1 MFSTFTTITGSTQ
14 RLHVQVA
21 STIARR
27 ILSGDLAPGTVLPG
41 EMILS
46 IQMGISRTALRE
58 AVKLLNSKGLLR
70 SKSKIG
76 TMVIE
81 KSNWNYLDPQ
91 LLEWMNAVSH
101 SEIFYQQFIALRKTT
116 EPDASALAAK
126 NATAEQLIELS
137 EIFKKMEDI
146 SKNYDHLRWAEGN
159 MRFHRLI
166 YLSTGNDFYLPFGN
180 VLATIYKSFS
190 TYNEKDNGTCIEEHR
205 AIYAAIMAG
214 DQAKARAAS
223 KVLFMTEKYRLPSEI
238 AV

>member
-1 MFSTFTTITGSTQ
+1 MFSTFTTISGSKQ

-27 ILSGDLAPGTVLPG
+27 ILSGDLAQGTVLPG
-41 EMILS
+41 EIVLS
-46 IQMGISRTALRE
+46 LQMGISRTALRE

-70 SKSKIG
+70 SKSKTG
-76 TMVIE
+76 TVVIE

-91 LLEWMNAVSH
+91 LLEWMNEESH
-101 SEIFYQQFIALRKTT
+101 SEIFYQKFLVLRKTI

-126 NATAEQLIELS
+126 NATAEQRIEFS
-137 EIFKKMEDI
+137 EIFAKMENIAKDF
-146 SKNYDHLRWAEGN
+146 DHILWAEKD
-159 MRFHRLI
+159 MHFHRLI

-214 DQAKARAAS
+214 DQVKAREAS
-223 KVLFMTEKYRLPSEI
+223 QFLFVTEKYRLPSEI
-238 AV
+238 AI

>member
-1 MFSTFTTITGSTQ
+1 MFTTFTAITGSTQ

-27 ILSGDLAPGTVLPG
+27 ILSGDVTPGTVLPG

-46 IQMGISRTALRE
+46 VQMGISRTALRE

-76 TMVIE
+76 TIVVE

-91 LLEWMNAVSH
+91 LLEWMNALSH
-101 SEIFYQQFIALRKTT
+101 SEIFYQQFLVLRKTI

-126 NATAEQLIELS
+126 NATAEQLIEFS
-137 EIFKKMEDI
+137 EIFKNMEKIAKDF
-146 SKNYDHLRWAEGN
+146 DHTLWAEGD
-159 MRFHRLI
+159 MRFHRFI
-166 YLSTGNDFYLPFGN
+166 YLSTGNDFYQPFGN

-214 DQAKARAAS
+214 DQVKARAAS
-223 KVLFMTEKYRLPSEI
+223 KFLFMTEKYHLPSEI